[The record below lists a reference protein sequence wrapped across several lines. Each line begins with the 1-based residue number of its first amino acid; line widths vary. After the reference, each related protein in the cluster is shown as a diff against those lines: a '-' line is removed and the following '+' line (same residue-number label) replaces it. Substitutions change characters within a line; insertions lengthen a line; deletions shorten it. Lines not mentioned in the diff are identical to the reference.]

1 MREGISFIL
10 QSDMITLISCRPHE
24 SPRDNDFGCQQKS
37 FEFFTWDQIFL
48 FHYVIRD
55 HIFLFISTISISLW
69 LIHLNFRNNQSEKLE
84 IDIRLTTKPNE
95 MNLDF
100 SHWDQEGFT
109 IRTFIKMGG
118 VTVRDLFTRTKVAGT
133 LYLSFKS

>member
-1 MREGISFIL
+1 
-10 QSDMITLISCRPHE
+10 
-24 SPRDNDFGCQQKS
+24 
-37 FEFFTWDQIFL
+37 
-48 FHYVIRD
+48 
-55 HIFLFISTISISLW
+55 
-69 LIHLNFRNNQSEKLE
+69 
-84 IDIRLTTKPNE
+84 